1 MSDADGDAE
10 RRLFAVDAALG
21 SKAKSSL
28 SDEEWVFLDVWS
40 LESEINNGGF
50 SQYFLNSSGRNAGRI
65 ASSLKRIG
73 ADHCAKIVAQA
84 LELVDHPTL
93 DWGDDGA
100 RQEAVRRLGVLG
112 EEKLETLDEQFLAYP
127 DDLSALL
134 DRFVT
139 AHATTFG

>member
-40 LESEINNGGF
+40 
-50 SQYFLNSSGRNAGRI
+50 
-65 ASSLKRIG
+65 
-73 ADHCAKIVAQA
+73 